1 MPAPLDKRLVQRATA
16 TRNFLVAVVLTGIG
30 TSLLVIVQAWLIA
43 KAVGGSFDRA
53 QEGLPGMLPGIAKY
67 AGLLILVFAARGVLT
82 WLDSWLGHRAS
93 AKVKSQLRRDIM
105 AARLSRPA
113 DSSTPS
119 GTLITLLT
127 KELDAL
133 DGYFAKYLPQLA
145 KAATIPIIVVA
156 VILLADWQSAVICVV
171 TVPLIPIMMALIG
184 WKTQDQVNRRFKV
197 QSRLANHF
205 ADLVS
210 GLQTLQVFGRAKAQ
224 IKGLKV
230 SEDASRKETMKTLR
244 LAFLSSGVL
253 ELLATLSVALVAV
266 TIGFRVVYGHV
277 DLTTSLFVL
286 VLAPEV
292 FLPVRMV
299 GQLFHD
305 SANGTAA
312 ANAALNYIERAESGL
327 GSGTEAPGSLTSA
340 EIVFDEVTMRYPNAD
355 EDSLTNFSMT
365 LRPGEVTVM
374 VGRSGGGKT
383 TTLSLLLG
391 FEQTTSGQITVD
403 GTPLSQLD
411 LGAWREQIAYVAQE
425 PGMVNGTIAD
435 NIRLG
440 DPEATEE
447 QMRSALDRS
456 GGELLDLSRHVGDD
470 AEGLSA
476 GERRR
481 VAMARALL
489 RIELGGANLLV
500 LDEPTA
506 GLDQKTEARVVDSLR
521 SSGVGALIVTHR
533 DAILNLADQVIE
545 VGHKQATEAK

>member
-1 MPAPLDKRLVQRATA
+1 
-16 TRNFLVAVVLTGIG
+16 
-30 TSLLVIVQAWLIA
+30 
-43 KAVGGSFDRA
+43 
-53 QEGLPGMLPGIAKY
+53 MLPGIAKY
-67 AGLLILVFAARGVLT
+67 AGLLILVFAARGVLS

-312 ANAALNYIERAESGL
+312 ANAALNYIEHAESGL
-327 GSGTEAPGSLTSA
+327 GSGTQAPGSLTSA

-365 LRPGEVTVM
+365 LRPGEVTAM

-391 FEQTTSGQITVD
+391 FEQPTSGQITVD
-403 GTPLSQLD
+403 DTPLYQLN

-425 PGMVNGTIAD
+425 PGMINGTIAD

>member
-30 TSLLVIVQAWLIA
+30 TSLLAIVQAWLIA

-53 QEGLPGMLPGIAKY
+53 QEGLPGMLPDIARY
-67 AGLLILVFAARGVLT
+67 AGLLILVFAARGALT

-224 IKGLKV
+224 AKGLKV

-365 LRPGEVTVM
+365 LRPGEVTAM

-391 FEQTTSGQITVD
+391 FEQPTSGQITVD
-403 GTPLSQLD
+403 DTPLSQLN

-425 PGMVNGTIAD
+425 PGMINGTIAD

-545 VGHKQATEAK
+545 VGLKQATEAK

>member
-16 TRNFLVAVVLTGIG
+16 TRNFLVAVALTGIG
-30 TSLLVIVQAWLIA
+30 TSLLVIVQSWLIA

-67 AGLLILVFAARGVLT
+67 AGLLILVFAARGVLS

-230 SEDASRKETMKTLR
+230 SEDGSRKETMKTLR

-365 LRPGEVTVM
+365 LRPGEVTAM

-391 FEQTTSGQITVD
+391 FEQPTSGQITVD
-403 GTPLSQLD
+403 DTPLYQLN

-425 PGMVNGTIAD
+425 PGMINGTIAD

>member
-43 KAVGGSFDRA
+43 KAVGGSFDRT

-391 FEQTTSGQITVD
+391 FEQPTSGQITVD

-500 LDEPTA
+500 LDEPTS

>member
-16 TRNFLVAVVLTGIG
+16 TRNFLVAVALTGIG

-67 AGLLILVFAARGVLT
+67 AGLLILVFAARGVLS

-312 ANAALNYIERAESGL
+312 ANAALNYIEHAESGL
-327 GSGTEAPGSLTSA
+327 GSGTQAPASLTSA
-340 EIVFDEVTMRYPNAD
+340 KIVFDEVTMRYPNAD
-355 EDSLTNFSMT
+355 EDSLTSFSMT
-365 LRPGEVTVM
+365 LRPGEVTAM

-391 FEQTTSGQITVD
+391 FEQPTSGQITVD
-403 GTPLSQLD
+403 DTPLSQLN

-545 VGHKQATEAK
+545 VGLKQGTEAK

>member
-16 TRNFLVAVVLTGIG
+16 TRNFLVAVALTGIG

-67 AGLLILVFAARGVLT
+67 AGLLILVFAARGVLS

-277 DLTTSLFVL
+277 DLTNSLFVL

-365 LRPGEVTVM
+365 LRPGEVTAL

-391 FEQTTSGQITVD
+391 FEQPTSGQITVD
-403 GTPLSQLD
+403 DAPLSQLN

-425 PGMVNGTIAD
+425 PGMINGTIAD

-456 GGELLDLSRHVGDD
+456 GGELFDLSRHVGDD

-545 VGHKQATEAK
+545 VGLKQGTEAK

>member
-16 TRNFLVAVVLTGIG
+16 TRNFLVAVALTGIG

-67 AGLLILVFAARGVLT
+67 AGLLILVFAARGVLS

-277 DLTTSLFVL
+277 DLTNSLFVL

-365 LRPGEVTVM
+365 LRPGEVTAL

-391 FEQTTSGQITVD
+391 FEQPTSGQITVD
-403 GTPLSQLD
+403 DAPLSQLN

-425 PGMVNGTIAD
+425 PGMINGTIAD

-545 VGHKQATEAK
+545 VGLKQGTEAK

>member
-16 TRNFLVAVVLTGIG
+16 TRNFLVAVALTGIG

>member
-16 TRNFLVAVVLTGIG
+16 TRNFLVAVALTGIG

-312 ANAALNYIERAESGL
+312 ANAALNYIEHAESGF

-365 LRPGEVTVM
+365 LRPGEVTAL

-391 FEQTTSGQITVD
+391 FEQPTSGQITVD
-403 GTPLSQLD
+403 DTPLSQLN

>member
-374 VGRSGGGKT
+374 VGHSGGGKT

-391 FEQTTSGQITVD
+391 FEQPTSGQITVD

>member
-16 TRNFLVAVVLTGIG
+16 TRNFLVAVALTGIG

-67 AGLLILVFAARGVLT
+67 AGLLILVFAARGVLS

-156 VILLADWQSAVICVV
+156 VILLADWQSAVICAV

-277 DLTTSLFVL
+277 DLTNSLFVL

-365 LRPGEVTVM
+365 LRPGEVTAL

-391 FEQTTSGQITVD
+391 FEQPTSGQITVD
-403 GTPLSQLD
+403 DAPLSQLN

-425 PGMVNGTIAD
+425 PGMINGTIAD

-545 VGHKQATEAK
+545 VGLKQGTEAK

>member
-16 TRNFLVAVVLTGIG
+16 TRNFLVAVALTGIG

-67 AGLLILVFAARGVLT
+67 AGLLILVFAARGVLS

-312 ANAALNYIERAESGL
+312 ANAALNYIEHAESGL
-327 GSGTEAPGSLTSA
+327 GSGTQAPASLTSA
-340 EIVFDEVTMRYPNAD
+340 KIVFDEVTMRYPNAD
-355 EDSLTNFSMT
+355 EDSLTSFSMT
-365 LRPGEVTVM
+365 LRPGEVTAM

-391 FEQTTSGQITVD
+391 FEQPTSGQITVD
-403 GTPLSQLD
+403 DTPLSQLN